1 MNTYI
6 QSSSISFILVVVAT
20 GLSLSLQPP
29 IYSEQGN
36 YLWLPLGAIVL
47 SYLLFEYKAILGV
60 FIGTMISGFLFLD
73 AWSSVGGY
81 RFGLIE
87 SAIAVIS
94 PYLAFLSIRKF
105 ELSPFFNN
113 YKINFRHITFFVILS
128 ATYDAMFKFSH
139 LLLATESDISP
150 SLLMRHYFLGEII
163 GGLVFVIFLLKLFD
177 IFVKRLK

>member
-6 QSSSISFILVVVAT
+6 QSSSIVVVAT

-128 ATYDAMFKFSH
+128 ATYDAMFRFSH

>member
-1 MNTYI
+1 
-6 QSSSISFILVVVAT
+6 
-20 GLSLSLQPP
+20 
-29 IYSEQGN
+29 
-36 YLWLPLGAIVL
+36 
-47 SYLLFEYKAILGV
+47 
-60 FIGTMISGFLFLD
+60 MISGFLFLD